1 MLIAFDDTT
10 WTAEIVQRS
19 DKKKEKVYRQYLRL
33 EAHMKMYM
41 FERNEKMDAGRE
53 KNVIWGASERE
64 NQRFAGY
71 SWLRQQ

>member
-1 MLIAFDDTT
+1 
-10 WTAEIVQRS
+10 VQRS

-53 KNVIWGASERE
+53 KNVI
-64 NQRFAGY
+64 
-71 SWLRQQ
+71 